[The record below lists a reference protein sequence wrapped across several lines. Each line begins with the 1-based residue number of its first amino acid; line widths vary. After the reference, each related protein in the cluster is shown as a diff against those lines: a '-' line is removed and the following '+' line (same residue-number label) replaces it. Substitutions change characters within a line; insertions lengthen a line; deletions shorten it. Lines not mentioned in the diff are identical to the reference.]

1 MKTIIKKWYPTY
13 ISLLFSPIFIL
24 FYNIDVL
31 VATVGLIIYV
41 GYTIMA
47 QIRWYKNH

>member
-1 MKTIIKKWYPTY
+1 MKTITKKWYPTY
-13 ISLLFSPIFIL
+13 ISMLFSPIFIL
-24 FYNIDVL
+24 YIILMFF

-47 QIRWYKNH
+47 QIKL